1 MAPIERYP
9 NSAGAPLPPFP
20 KTRSEKAA
28 RSRLI
33 ELEILVTIHCARIVE
48 GSDKREPFSETTRT
62 VLVSSHGAVVRLAAP
77 LVPGQLIFLFNERTQ
92 KGVVCQVVKSAP
104 GSASGFVELQFSEPA
119 AGFWDLPIAV
129 APPASVSAPSIAPAN
144 LETIPPVPPTAAKAA
159 DPKPTAPVWTL
170 VLPDKPTVAPLPP
183 VAAPPAPKVSPTQ
196 AGAAPASSAVPPV
209 PDAPNPATST
219 SSLRDFSKEISVLLT
234 TALAAAPKPVAT
246 VPTFIAP
253 VNPTMAP
260 PPFPAAKPE
269 RATPQSANSAPQS
282 SVVPPVAAPLTP
294 KFSSAQ
300 TGTLASPAI
309 PPAPV
314 APNPAI
320 CASSLLDFSKEVSA
334 PARTNAPGSPQV
346 SPVTST
352 APRPSPAFSLPSVE
366 QLMHA
371 ATPLQGSLDSLHF
384 SATPPA
390 PPAPSAPPVA
400 QKTNSPY
407 APAAKTV
414 LEFARSEPEPV
425 VKSESESFLPGHQQ
439 IPPSVA
445 VESCLGVSVSSE
457 ESTDVLVV
465 EELRRWQREESDAGS
480 LCVSPVKLDRLT
492 SASPKKALTLGLAAS
507 VLLVVGAITFY
518 LRQDHSAIR
527 TPATARALS
536 TPPSPVSLRPAKKSA
551 PVPSHAAS
559 ATAATS
565 QPPSAPIA
573 NWLGASALVEPSSPP
588 SPVEPSPAPAATLDP
603 QPGANPPA
611 AESQSTVSTGELTT
625 AGASDAAPDPAP
637 AEVPSSTT
645 EVAEETPQRRPG
657 VQLGGFEKPSAE
669 LPAFDP
675 DRHRVS
681 FGEDE
686 GGQAFQQGQH
696 PGCTKNV
703 SLGSVGKEKLY
714 LGIPEWA
721 SRWIEKNSK
730 KLPGICFSDSPMS
743 GARNFLIVFY
753 TSPESGQ
760 TELLTTAPS
769 SSAASWPEGQG
780 AFTTSYGST
789 WHYNHDETVGTTV
802 TSLLPDDSPHDR
814 PAHVSYAMAYTEDG
828 MPISQRRPP
837 TEKKKSKE
845 SAKPGKTG
853 DESTGAYRELDALL
867 GLVVTDIEKR

>member
-1 MAPIERYP
+1 MAPIETYP

-20 KTRSEKAA
+20 KTRSEEAA
-28 RSRLI
+28 RSPLI
-33 ELEILVTIHCARIVE
+33 ELEILVTLHCARIVE

-92 KGVVCQVVKSAP
+92 KGVVCQVVESAP
-104 GSASGFVELQFSEPA
+104 GGSASGFVELRFSEPA
-119 AGFWDLPIAV
+119 AGFWDLPIAL
-129 APPASVSAPSIAPAN
+129 APPASVSAPPIAPAN
-144 LETIPPVPPTAAKAA
+144 LETIPPVPPAAAKAA
-159 DPKPTAPVWTL
+159 APKPTAPVWTF
-170 VLPDKPTVAPLPP
+170 VSPDKPTVAPLPLPVVEADPATRQFLGSANFASPSSVVPP
-183 VAAPPAPKVSPTQ
+183 VAAPPAPEVSPTQ
-196 AGAAPASSAVPPV
+196 AGALPASSAVPPV
-209 PDAPNPATST
+209 PDAPNSATST
-219 SSLRDFSKEISVLLT
+219 SSLRDFSKEISVLLAA
-234 TALAAAPKPVAT
+234 ALAAAPKPVAT

-260 PPFPAAKPE
+260 PPFPAVKPE
-269 RATPQSANSAPQS
+269 SATPQSAASTNSAPQS
-282 SVVPPVAAPLTP
+282 SVVPPLAAPLTP
-294 KFSSAQ
+294 KISSAQ
-300 TGTLASPAI
+300 AGTLASPAI

-314 APNPAI
+314 EPDPAI

-334 PARTNAPGSPQV
+334 PARTNAPGSPQP

-366 QLMHA
+366 QLMLA
-371 ATPLQGSLDSLHF
+371 ATPLQGSLDSPQF

-390 PPAPSAPPVA
+390 LPAPSAPPVA
-400 QKTNSPY
+400 QKTKPPY

-425 VKSESESFLPGHQQ
+425 VKSEPESFLPGHQQ

-457 ESTDVLVV
+457 ESIDVLVV
-465 EELRRWQREESDAGS
+465 EEPRRWQTEESDAGL
-480 LCVSPVKLDRLT
+480 LCKSPVQPDRVT

-507 VLLVVGAITFY
+507 VLLVLGAVTFY
-518 LRQDHSAIR
+518 LRQDHSATR
-527 TPATARALS
+527 TPATAQALS
-536 TPPSPVSLRPAKKSA
+536 TAPSPVSLRPAKNAA

-559 ATAATS
+559 ATLATS
-565 QPPSAPIA
+565 QTPSAPIA
-573 NWLGASALVEPSSPP
+573 NWLGASALVEPFSSP

-603 QPGANPPA
+603 QPGATPA

-625 AGASDAAPDPAP
+625 AGASDAAAEPAP
-637 AEVPSSTT
+637 AEVPSGTT
-645 EVAEETPQRRPG
+645 EVAEETAQRRPG

-675 DRHRVS
+675 
-681 FGEDE
+681 
-686 GGQAFQQGQH
+686 
-696 PGCTKNV
+696 
-703 SLGSVGKEKLY
+703 
-714 LGIPEWA
+714 
-721 SRWIEKNSK
+721 K

-753 TSPESGQ
+753 TSAESAQ

-802 TSLLPDDSPHDR
+802 TSLLPDDSPHGR

-845 SAKPGKTG
+845 SDKPGKTR
-853 DESTGAYRELDALL
+853 DESTGVYRELDALL